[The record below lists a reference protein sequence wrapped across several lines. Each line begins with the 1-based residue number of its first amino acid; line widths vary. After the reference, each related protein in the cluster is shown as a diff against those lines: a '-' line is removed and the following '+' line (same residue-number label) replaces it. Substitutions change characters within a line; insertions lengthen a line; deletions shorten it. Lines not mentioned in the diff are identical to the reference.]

1 MADNPILLLEGIS
14 KSYGAVKALKA
25 VSFSVNRGE
34 IHAILG
40 ENGAGKSTLV
50 KIIKGETRPDSGRL
64 VFEGNEIKVADPLY
78 ANSIGITMVHQE
90 LTVFDELTVA
100 ENIYPNNVFRTKLG
114 LIDRQRLRQQSDE
127 QLALFKL
134 QINPSEKVA
143 NLPLAEQ
150 RIVEILRAIA
160 LKRKLIILDEPT
172 AGLNESETRILI
184 SLVQK
189 LRDEG
194 ITIIYISHRIAEVL
208 EISDRITILRDG
220 NYISTQ
226 PAAGV
231 STAELIRLM
240 VGREVDLL
248 YTKKAQAEGKKSGD
262 CLLELEQVGKKG
274 FVQGI
279 NLKLN
284 REEILGIFGLQ
295 GSGVEKLSQIL
306 YGLDSYASGVVRMK
320 GRVLRGRNAETMLK
334 QGVIYLNANRKR
346 AGLFLDMSTAENMA
360 CPRLK
365 KLSMNNILKKKE
377 MFRYAS
383 DFIRKFDI
391 IIPSPR
397 TKPKNLSGGN
407 QQKLMFSVCLGT
419 EPDCVI
425 LNEPT
430 RGIDIGAKAEIHR
443 FILEL
448 PRNRTGVVLF
458 SSELPELISL
468 CDRIVVMRN
477 NAIVGELQG
486 DDIKEETIMSLAA
499 GG

>member
-1 MADNPILLLEGIS
+1 MAENPILLLEGIS
-14 KSYGAVKALKA
+14 KSYGPVKALKE
-25 VSFSVNRGE
+25 VSFAIRQGE

-50 KIIKGETRPDSGRL
+50 KIIKGETRPDTGKL
-64 VFEGNEIKVADPLY
+64 VFEGNEIKVADPLF

-100 ENIYPNNVFRTKLG
+100 ENIFPNNIFRTKLG
-114 LIDRQRLRQQSDE
+114 LIDRRRLRQQSEE

-134 QINPSEKVA
+134 QINPAEKVA

-189 LRDEG
+189 LREEG

-220 NYISTQ
+220 NYISTL
-226 PAAGV
+226 PATEV

-248 YTKKAQAEGKKSGD
+248 YTKKRQSGQTPGD

-274 FVQGI
+274 FVHDI
-279 NLKLN
+279 SLKLH
-284 REEILGIFGLQ
+284 REEILGVFGLQ
-295 GSGVEKLSQIL
+295 GSGVEKLPQIL
-306 YGLDSYASGVVRMK
+306 YGLDTCDSGIVRVK
-320 GRVLRGRNAETMLK
+320 GQVLRRRDTAAMLK
-334 QGVIYLNANRKR
+334 KGFIYLNDNRKR

-360 CPRLK
+360 CPRLD
-365 KLSMNNILKKKE
+365 KLSRNSILKKKE
-377 MFRYAS
+377 MFRYTD
-383 DFIRKFDI
+383 DFIRKFGI
-391 IIPSPR
+391 VIPSAR

-419 EPDCVI
+419 EPECVI

-448 PRNRTGVVLF
+448 PRSRTSVILF

-468 CDRIVVMRN
+468 CDRVIVLRN
-477 NAIVGELQG
+477 NAVVGELRG
-486 DDIKEETIMSLAA
+486 DDINEEQMMSLAA